1 MSNTT
6 MVTCRGWWDLAD
18 SDLFYPEDLP
28 QDWRLSYFANSFRA
42 ALLPAALWTDADPQ
56 TAAQWYDDV
65 PPGFR
70 FAAEQ
75 SLTPSQA
82 TQARRHP
89 LVPAEL
95 EQRLGAKLDAWIE
108 PIDES
113 ASTTLSTITGSDAN
127 RRLRYQRRP
136 TDQRGETDPERSC
149 PSCYGLIAPAELH
162 RDLRRARDWLRKMA
176 EQQGQAPSLIIMA
189 RPSSTDLSA
198 WQELLD
204 LLGLG

>member
-1 MSNTT
+1 

-18 SDLFYPEDLP
+18 SAFFYPEDLP
-28 QDWRLSYFANSFRA
+28 HDWRLSYFANSFRA
-42 ALLPAALWTDADPQ
+42 ALLPAVFWTDADPQ

-75 SLTPSQA
+75 SPTVSQE
-82 TQARRHP
+82 TQDRHHQ
-89 LVPAEL
+89 LKPAQL

-108 PIDES
+108 PIDEP
-113 ASTTLSTITGSDAN
+113 ASTVISTITGSDAN
-127 RRLRYQRRP
+127 RCLRYQRRQ
-136 TDQRGETDPERSC
+136 TAQRSNPDPDRSY

-162 RDLRRARDWLRKMA
+162 RDLRGARDWLRKMA

-204 LLGLG
+204 LLGLS